1 MRKAVKYRSKSAH
14 TCSFLDV
21 KSTIII
27 APRIPDKQA
36 RRSIQSQRVIGKRR
50 DEVSVIRK
58 TRDEV
63 SERVK
68 NKTARHSKHYLEGRK
83 SNQRKPT
90 CNYNVIPSKWGHYAR
105 TGSEENITQ
114 PHNRHHHAKKSA
126 ARGQERL
133 IVLFFSLSCVDE
145 WFSGGLVPGNSR
157 ECKGIVLL
165 DLRLKDISLR
175 HEHLFLAN
183 LVRLQ
188 NNLIVSVHGW
198 SMCPSTGATSIRG
211 ACPGS
216 FWRNIKIHSTVK

>member
-1 MRKAVKYRSKSAH
+1 MKTFNRRTYRNIDHEKNKPLNLHKSGCFVGYQPARPCDYLVSGQLSLSQGECRKVWLRVRKEVKYRSKSAH

-90 CNYNVIPSKWGHYAR
+90 CNYNVIPSK
-105 TGSEENITQ
+105 
-114 PHNRHHHAKKSA
+114 
-126 ARGQERL
+126 
-133 IVLFFSLSCVDE
+133 
-145 WFSGGLVPGNSR
+145 
-157 ECKGIVLL
+157 
-165 DLRLKDISLR
+165 
-175 HEHLFLAN
+175 
-183 LVRLQ
+183 
-188 NNLIVSVHGW
+188 
-198 SMCPSTGATSIRG
+198 
-211 ACPGS
+211 
-216 FWRNIKIHSTVK
+216 